1 MPTTRLKMR
10 RRNEKGDL
18 KKRPITMP
26 ERPKRLDRLL
36 DPVMDNDGTAIALF
50 DTALFKKMNILFE

>member
-36 DPVMDNDGTAIALF
+36 DPVMDNDGTANVPLLMFIDQIGA
-50 DTALFKKMNILFE
+50 